1 MNDHDFAQY
10 ALGKV
15 FPYGIYDE
23 ARNEGV
29 VYVGQSLW
37 DRKARRFTSKETPE
51 FAAESL
57 ARWWKEFGMA
67 RYPGAKEILIL
78 ADSGG
83 SNGNRCRMWKFKL
96 QEKLSSK
103 DEVKITVCHYPPGAS
118 KWNRIEHR
126 LFSEISK
133 NWRGVPLKTFETVL
147 KYTRTT
153 KTTTGVKVYARA
165 VTKTCRAGKSV
176 SKADF
181 EKVELTPHKVLPCW
195 NYSID
200 PAQAPN

>member
-1 MNDHDFAQY
+1 MTMISPNMPWARFSPMGYTTKLAMKGWY
-10 ALGKV
+10 TSV
-15 FPYGIYDE
+15 NRCGIERQEDS
-23 ARNEGV
+23 RRKKRLNL
-29 VYVGQSLW
+29 QQNRSL
-37 DRKARRFTSKETPE
+37 DGGR
-51 FAAESL
+51 SL
-57 ARWWKEFGMA
+57 AWRGILC
-67 RYPGAKEILIL
+67 AKEILIL